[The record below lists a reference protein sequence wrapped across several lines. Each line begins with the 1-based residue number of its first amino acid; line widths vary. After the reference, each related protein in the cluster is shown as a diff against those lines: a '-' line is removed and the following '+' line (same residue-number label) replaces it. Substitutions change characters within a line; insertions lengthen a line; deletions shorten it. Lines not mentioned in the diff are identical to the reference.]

1 MHDLQ
6 TMAALNAAAE
16 QRALEAHKDYIR
28 FTHQEV
34 DYLREWFATV
44 SNPTTL
50 LRGIIRKFEM
60 MHELQLEAHL
70 KNVQRAKMEE
80 K

>member
-16 QRALEAHKDYIR
+16 KRELDTRNIR
-28 FTHQEV
+28 FTHPEV
-34 DYLREWFATV
+34 EYLREWFATV
-44 SNPTTL
+44 SNPTPL

-60 MHELQLEAHL
+60 IHELQLEAHL
-70 KNVQRAKMEE
+70 KNVARFKERGD